1 DEAQMA
7 REQALAD
14 AGHYD
19 SGIDEVEGI
28 PPQMKAQ
35 PGMPVRQAVERRRRR
50 VMEIMHTL
58 PQTAQAAIRESMEEN
73 AETQVLPA
81 YTGHAPEYDGGAYDT
96 TVRHNPTNG

>member
-35 PGMPVRQAVERRRRR
+35 PGMPVRQALERRRRR
-50 VMEIMHTL
+50 VLEIMHTL
-58 PQTAQAAIRESMEEN
+58 PHSAQAAIRESMEKEGDTD
-73 AETQVLPA
+73 TQVLPA
-81 YTGHAPEYDGGAYDT
+81 YGQQAYPG
-96 TVRHNPTNG
+96 N